1 MRKFKLAVALV
12 ALAGLGLAQNR
23 VGECEVSGKKGEFA
37 LRTVT
42 TGVLTV
48 QTNLPAPGW
57 WNGDTPETIKSGLE
71 YCLAVN
77 IAWRAGLERVRVV
90 NVSFDALVAGQ
101 TRAYDLAFSQ
111 VTITDERKKVV
122 DFSVPYF
129 SSDQGVLARSGS
141 RITAQS
147 LPGLK
152 LGVQQGTTAV
162 DLVQDQLKAKNVSV
176 FPDTPTMFAA
186 LQAGRVDAVI
196 LDTAIV
202 LEQAGRSNGLFS
214 VVGQYRTGEEYG
226 AIYPKGSA
234 SRTTLD
240 RIMQALIADGTV
252 GRLTDRYLGG
262 DPAKVPVFKP

>member
-1 MRKFKLAVALV
+1 M
-12 ALAGLGLAQNR
+12 
-23 VGECEVSGKKGEFA
+23 
-37 LRTVT
+37 
-42 TGVLTV
+42 
-48 QTNLPAPGW
+48 
-57 WNGDTPETIKSGLE
+57 
-71 YCLAVN
+71 
-77 IAWRAGLERVRVV
+77 
-90 NVSFDALVAGQ
+90 
-101 TRAYDLAFSQ
+101 
-111 VTITDERKKVV
+111 V